1 MRASCHPTYNLG
13 RAPYKSRNPCLKVM
27 ELPTKISSLTAPS
40 RAPAWWLGLLVER
53 CLLTKEGG
61 REDEYWLSHCDF
73 LVSCRE
79 KRTRRKGKVDSARV
93 QNRKLTEKF
102 SPAYDAS
109 ISPLELRNHNLYV
122 QSIQQRQHLHLMEP
136 PLPSL
141 HPNFHL
147 SKQKAVGG
155 GGCVLQTRLLPASSQ
170 VNTDLTS

>member
-1 MRASCHPTYNLG
+1 M
-13 RAPYKSRNPCLKVM
+13 
-27 ELPTKISSLTAPS
+27 
-40 RAPAWWLGLLVER
+40 
-53 CLLTKEGG
+53 
-61 REDEYWLSHCDF
+61 SHCDF

-93 QNRKLTEKF
+93 HNRKLTEKF

-155 GGCVLQTRLLPASSQ
+155 GGCVLQTRLLPPSSQ
-170 VNTDLTS
+170 VNTDLTSW